1 MHRVKDKERNT
12 VLLDV
17 HGDYN
22 ASSTCNGSLYYRR
35 KTFVSLKKPLI
46 L

>member
-1 MHRVKDKERNT
+1 MHRVKEKERNT
-12 VLLDV
+12 VLLDM

-22 ASSTCNGSLYYRR
+22 VSSTCNRSLYYRR
-35 KTFVSLKKPLI
+35 KTSVGLKEPLI